1 MKTKIYHLFL
11 VAFFAL
17 SVFSCQNEET
27 EINSPDNQE
36 VIAGDSALASFMSSV
51 TANYGAYDDI
61 LDDASC
67 FSIELPV
74 TIVVSDINITI
85 ETLEDLEELEDLFED
100 FDDEDD
106 ILDFIFP
113 ITIIFN
119 DHSEIVI
126 ENESQLE
133 EWIASCE
140 VDEEDDDVIECVDF
154 VYPISFSVFNSDFN
168 IVDTVVIESDQALYA
183 FLEGLEDDD
192 NALIVSLNYP
202 ITLQYANGDTIEVN
216 SNEELADAIE
226 AAEDDCDE
234 DDEDYDCELELEEV
248 ESYLLEC
255 AFDVEIENDEDDLVD
270 TLQFNFS
277 QSGELIVTGDATVV
291 DTGSW
296 DLLET
301 DLGIKLV
308 IEGLQTFTIANGLW
322 LLEDC
327 DDDYEL
333 EFVQESEN
341 GLLYMELEL
350 NCDNEEEDEVFDCFD
365 DFELEECLGP
375 NFEVEFNL
383 VANTI
388 GLIDC
393 PFEYISSFHETE
405 ADAEANINA
414 IENTESYWSEG
425 GEVYLRI
432 ESVGGNFEVFTIY
445 LLTESCDYFEC
456 FGNYNLEVC
465 DEDDEVEDGFG
476 VFDLN
481 LIFDNCVNDNVE
493 YEFYL
498 TIIDAETQVNAL
510 ISPFVN
516 TVAYE
521 QTIYSRVTLAGDPSV
536 FEIFEHHLIVE
547 NCYEESCSEEDVDNI
562 LQECPW
568 QIVSYNGSDN
578 LIDFY
583 LMFQS
588 NQNLIIEGQG
598 LNIDASWTTSQSDE
612 GVIITFDSVAG
623 PNIQAITGEWLVVEC
638 EVDRLQ
644 LHRGDD
650 VIVLERNCD

>member
-11 VAFFAL
+11 AAFFAL

-74 TIVVSDINITI
+74 TIVVSDITITI

-140 VDEEDDDVIECVDF
+140 INDEDDDVIECVDF

-216 SNEELADAIE
+216 SNEELANAIE
-226 AAEDDCDE
+226 AAEDDCAE

-375 NFEVEFNL
+375 NFEAEFNL
-383 VANTI
+383 VADTI

-393 PFEYISSFHETE
+393 PYEYISSFHQTE

-445 LLTESCDYFEC
+445 LLTDSCDYFEC

-476 VFDLN
+476 TFDLN
-481 LIFDNCVNDNVE
+481 LIFDNCPNDDVE
-493 YEFYL
+493 FAFYL
-498 TIIDAETQVNAL
+498 TIDDAETQVNPLA
-510 ISPFVN
+510 SPFIN
-516 TVAYE
+516 TIAYE
-521 QTIYSRVTLAGDPSV
+521 QTIYSRVALAGDPSV

-588 NQNLIIEGQG
+588 NQNLTIEGQG

-612 GVIITFDSVAG
+612 GVIVTFDSVAG

>member
-1 MKTKIYHLFL
+1 MKTKIYRLL
-11 VAFFAL
+11 YVAFFAL
-17 SVFSCQNEET
+17 FVFSCQNEET
-27 EINSPDNQE
+27 EINNPNNQE
-36 VIAGDSALASFMSSV
+36 VITADSALASFMTSV

-61 LDDASC
+61 LDDSSC

-74 TIVVSDINITI
+74 TIVVSDIAITI
-85 ETLEDLEELEDLFED
+85 ETLDDLEELEELFEA
-100 FDDEDD
+100 FEGEDD

-119 DHSEIVI
+119 DYTEIVI
-126 ENESQLE
+126 ENEDQLE

-140 VDEEDDDVIECVDF
+140 IDDEDDEVIECIDF

-168 IVDTVVIESDQALYA
+168 IVDTIVIESDQALYA
-183 FLEGLEDDD
+183 FIEALEDDE

-202 ITLQYANGDTIEVN
+202 VTLLYANGETIQVN
-216 SNEELADAIE
+216 SNEELGNAIE
-226 AAEDDCDE
+226 AAEDDCYD
-234 DDEDYDCELELEEV
+234 DDEEDQCDLELEDIEA
-248 ESYLLEC
+248 YLLEC
-255 AFDVEIENDEDDLVD
+255 AFDVEIENDEDDLID
-270 TLQFNFS
+270 SLQFNFT
-277 QSGELIVTGDATVV
+277 QSGELVVSGDATVV
-291 DTGSW
+291 DIGAW

-308 IEGLQTFTIANGLW
+308 IEGLQTFTTANGLW

-327 DDDYEL
+327 DNGYDL

-341 GLLYMELEL
+341 GLLYMSLEL
-350 NCDNEEEDEVFDCFD
+350 NCEIDEEDV
-365 DFELEECLGP
+365 
-375 NFEVEFNL
+375 
-383 VANTI
+383 
-388 GLIDC
+388 
-393 PFEYISSFHETE
+393 
-405 ADAEANINA
+405 
-414 IENTESYWSEG
+414 
-425 GEVYLRI
+425 
-432 ESVGGNFEVFTIY
+432 
-445 LLTESCDYFEC
+445 FEC
-456 FGNYNLEVC
+456 YGHYNLEVC

-476 VFDLN
+476 IFDLN
-481 LIFDNCVNDNVE
+481 LIFDNCPNDDVE
-493 YEFYL
+493 FAFYL
-498 TIIDAETQVNAL
+498 TIDDAETQVNAL
-510 ISPFVN
+510 ASPFIN
-516 TVAYE
+516 TIAYE
-521 QTIYSRVTLAGDPSV
+521 QTIYSRVALAGDPNV

-583 LMFQS
+583 LMFQA

-612 GVIITFDSVAG
+612 GVIVTFDSVAG

-644 LHRGDD
+644 LHRADD